1 MNPIRETNYLAL
13 DLELNVNEEGTHE
26 ICEIGIALGNIHEI
40 FLTDSKVIKI
50 KQPLFE
56 KTTEITGITQA
67 EIDSGITLNEAAQW
81 LSDII
86 DTYRPFVNPVTWGLG
101 DSSELLNEFRVNNIH
116 FSYFGRRIID
126 VKHLFL
132 FIEAANGR
140 SLSGGLKSAM
150 GKHKLKFFGNA
161 HRAEC
166 DANNTLRLFF
176 HLLKRQR
183 KLEEIIDTAKF
194 ISY

>member
-56 KTTEITGITQA
+56 KTTEITGITQD
-67 EIDSGITLNEAAQW
+67 EIDSGISLNEAAQW

-101 DSSELLNEFRVNNIH
+101 DSSELLKEFRVNDIH
-116 FSYFGRRIID
+116 FPYFGRRIID

>member
-67 EIDSGITLNEAAQW
+67 EIDSGISLNEAAQW

-86 DTYRPFVNPVTWGLG
+86 DTHKPFVNPVTWGLG
-101 DSSELLNEFRVNNIH
+101 DSSELLNEFKMNNIH
-116 FSYFGRRIID
+116 FPYFGRRIID

-132 FIEAANGR
+132 YIEAANGR

-150 GKHKLKFFGNA
+150 GKHKLKFFGTA

>member
-67 EIDSGITLNEAAQW
+67 EIDSGISLNEAAQW

-86 DTYRPFVNPVTWGLG
+86 DTHKPFVNPVTWGLG
-101 DSSELLNEFRVNNIH
+101 DSSELLNEFKMNNIH
-116 FSYFGRRIID
+116 FPYFGRRIID